1 MENKIVKSNIAGKCV
16 STVSAYIIAIFIAVT
31 TGGAWAN
38 DVSISFTQEHLL
50 WWLLSFTIVAT
61 MVLFVVNY
69 KKDISLNNFVKKK
82 ILLFII
88 CCVTY
93 FCEFKG
99 DFKSFFSF
107 FFLTIL
113 WFFIFLHQIDDYKLV
128 WRALV
133 NVVVIYALIS
143 LFFYFFGTCIHLIP
157 DSGRTSVVWGTWTES
172 IRTFHNIYYESQF
185 LNLNDM
191 ILIPRNCGIY
201 PEGPMYNFVLCMALA
216 SELFISKKV
225 HYWKCIVLIITIITT
240 FSTTGYLFLIIATIF
255 YIANIIFSKKENS
268 IHKLAFLLLA
278 FLGVLVM
285 LGILIQKLETPSG
298 AGSVDV
304 RSDHLIA
311 CFKAWLESPINGVG
325 FDNLEAVLSYAQFK
339 QGMSMGIAYLI
350 ACGGILLSSLLFV
363 PYIINGVSALKRKNY
378 EQLIFETL
386 FLFLYFFTA
395 VTIYPILRFFI
406 AYIIIFSYQDEP
418 IETRTDRLKEKICYI
433 LQKNNYSI
441 SVYIQKLKTKKK
453 YILSGSIGIGVAIGL
468 VFGISGRGA
477 SITTMLYSILA
488 FFAGGVIIALW
499 IYFQLIW
506 IENKK

>member
-1 MENKIVKSNIAGKCV
+1 
-16 STVSAYIIAIFIAVT
+16 
-31 TGGAWAN
+31 
-38 DVSISFTQEHLL
+38 
-50 WWLLSFTIVAT
+50 
-61 MVLFVVNY
+61 
-69 KKDISLNNFVKKK
+69 
-82 ILLFII
+82 
-88 CCVTY
+88 
-93 FCEFKG
+93 
-99 DFKSFFSF
+99 
-107 FFLTIL
+107 
-113 WFFIFLHQIDDYKLV
+113 
-128 WRALV
+128 
-133 NVVVIYALIS
+133 
-143 LFFYFFGTCIHLIP
+143 
-157 DSGRTSVVWGTWTES
+157 
-172 IRTFHNIYYESQF
+172 
-185 LNLNDM
+185 
-191 ILIPRNCGIY
+191 
-201 PEGPMYNFVLCMALA
+201 
-216 SELFISKKV
+216 
-225 HYWKCIVLIITIITT
+225 
-240 FSTTGYLFLIIATIF
+240 
-255 YIANIIFSKKENS
+255 
-268 IHKLAFLLLA
+268 
-278 FLGVLVM
+278 M